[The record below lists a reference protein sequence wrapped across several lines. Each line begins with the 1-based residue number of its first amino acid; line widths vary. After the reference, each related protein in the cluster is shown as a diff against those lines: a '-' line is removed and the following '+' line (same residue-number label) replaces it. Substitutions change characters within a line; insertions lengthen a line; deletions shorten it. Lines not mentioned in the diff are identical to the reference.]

1 MCKGNYPGLGALS
14 IAIDFSPLELRVEGQ
29 LVKVIYEAALRTLP
43 DHQTTNFEKNE
54 TVINGLV
61 NHEAYVK
68 TNFSLEKSELSRLK
82 HADGMYL
89 NLRYLVL
96 YL

>member
-1 MCKGNYPGLGALS
+1 M
-14 IAIDFSPLELRVEGQ
+14 EGQ

-43 DHQTTNFEKNE
+43 DNQTTNFEKNE

-82 HADGMYL
+82 HADGMHL